1 MSSPGAIVSIP
12 ADEQLAQRRGYIAA
26 DVRARW
32 AWIGAGG
39 VLLAVARVARLTVA
53 PWWLILAAVGAF
65 AATNYGLWR
74 GAREGRWQPWFVPL
88 SGGIWSALI
97 SLVLYGLG
105 PGSYLACAFYLVVPI
120 RTALYLGPTEAWQN
134 LGLNLLGFGIV
145 TALHAGAGWWAAF
158 LKAAVVLGACGV
170 ALIPTLAR
178 LVDRLR
184 RARLVLAQ
192 LERGDLT
199 ARCDDPERDDLG
211 HVGSSLN
218 RTIDAIAATVRPV
231 QAAAREL
238 ESLAHQ
244 LTIAA
249 KRLQVG
255 AAESAATVER
265 VSTGAERQRELIG
278 YGRSDSE
285 AAAGVAAALHGR
297 AQEAERQ
304 IGAIAQQAR
313 RHGDEI
319 GRAGELLVTLV
330 THMDQVSG
338 AAATLEQGSREIGT
352 LVDSIARIAS
362 QTDLL
367 ALNAAIEAAR
377 AGQHGLGFRVVASE
391 VRKLSEQSARS
402 ADEVG
407 AKVKEV
413 QDRVTALL
421 AAMDEARRT
430 AQGVGTASAAVR
442 RALEAIFADLNTTVG
457 FATSFASETEAQ
469 TEQIRA
475 VTRRM
480 LDAAALAETAAQ
492 GAQQASA
499 VTQQQIA
506 SLVELAATSE
516 HLSRAAATLG
526 GTLRRL
532 HVNGA
537 ADQVV
542 ARGIAAV
549 ESSDMSK

>member
-1 MSSPGAIVSIP
+1 
-12 ADEQLAQRRGYIAA
+12 
-26 DVRARW
+26 
-32 AWIGAGG
+32 
-39 VLLAVARVARLTVA
+39 
-53 PWWLILAAVGAF
+53 LI
-65 AATNYGLWR
+65 
-74 GAREGRWQPWFVPL
+74 
-88 SGGIWSALI
+88 SAL
-97 SLVLYGLG
+97 LYGFG
-105 PGSYLACAFYLVVPI
+105 PGGHLAYALYLVVPL
-120 RTALYLGPTEAWQN
+120 RAALYLSPTDAWQN
-134 LGLNLLGFGIV
+134 LGLNLLGFGVV
-145 TALHAGAGWWAAF
+145 TALHGGAGGWSAF
-158 LKAAVVLGACGV
+158 LKAALVLGVCGGV
-170 ALIPTLAR
+170 LIPTLAR
-178 LVDRLR
+178 LVDRMR
-184 RARLVLAQ
+184 RARELLAR
-192 LERGDLT
+192 LETGDLT
-199 ARCDDPERDDLG
+199 ARLEDPEPDDLG
-211 HVGSSLN
+211 HVALSLD
-218 RTIDAIAATVRPV
+218 RTINAIAETVRQV
-231 QAAAREL
+231 QAGAQEMEA
-238 ESLAHQ
+238 LAHQ
-244 LTIAA
+244 LTVAA
-249 KRLQVG
+249 KRLQAG
-255 AAESAATVER
+255 AQESAASVER
-265 VSTGAERQRELIG
+265 VSAGTERQRELIG
-278 YGRSDSE
+278 HGRADSE

-330 THMDQVSG
+330 AHMDQVSG
-338 AAATLEQGSREIGT
+338 AATTLEQGSREIGT

-407 AKVKEV
+407 ARVKQI
-413 QDRVTALL
+413 QDRVTALI

-457 FATSFASETEAQ
+457 FATSFATETEVQ
-469 TEQIRA
+469 TERIRA
-475 VTRRM
+475 VTGRM
-480 LDAAALAETAAQ
+480 LDAAAVAETASQ

-506 SLVELAATSE
+506 SLLDLTATSE
-516 HLSRAAATLG
+516 HLSAAAATLG

-537 ADQVV
+537 TGAERENR
-542 ARGIAAV
+542 AP
-549 ESSDMSK
+549 